1 MRDAAAEHPPPVR
14 IMAVQTVG
22 SFLVHTKPEDVVE
35 FLPQLLQV
43 GVVVVVMMMMMMM
56 MMVMLLLLL
65 LTCAAVLVAACAVVD
80 QRQPS
85 GCV

>member
-1 MRDAAAEHPPPVR
+1 
-14 IMAVQTVG
+14 MAVQTVG

-43 GVVVVVMMMMMMM
+43 GVGVVVVVMMLLLLMMMM
-56 MMVMLLLLL
+56 LLL

>member
-1 MRDAAAEHPPPVR
+1 M
-14 IMAVQTVG
+14 QTVG

-43 GVVVVVMMMMMMM
+43 GVVVVMMLLLLLMMM
-56 MMVMLLLLL
+56 LLL

>member
-1 MRDAAAEHPPPVR
+1 
-14 IMAVQTVG
+14 VQTVG

-43 GVVVVVMMMMMMM
+43 GVVVVMMLLLLLMMM
-56 MMVMLLLLL
+56 LLL